1 MCYYLYN
8 KITTLFTYYI
18 IYSNVWKMF
27 VVVDVIVVE
36 IFSCFCWWWC
46 CYGIDVVHDVAVDVV
61 FVNVFVVID
70 VFVVVHDDVDV
81 NDDVVDVVVIVIDV
95 DDDAVFV
102 VDVVEVRLGMHYRY
116 ISSFLLIV
124 FGMVGVLWGT
134 WSNHY
139 FYPDKE
145 GSQWTGDGFHFETG
159 KHL

>member
-27 VVVDVIVVE
+27 VVVDIVVVE

-46 CYGIDVVHDVAVDVV
+46 CYGIDVVHDVVVDVIDV
-61 FVNVFVVID
+61 DVVFVVID
-70 VFVVVHDDVDV
+70 VVVD
-81 NDDVVDVVVIVIDV
+81 DDVVDVV
-95 DDDAVFV
+95 
-102 VDVVEVRLGMHYRY
+102 VVEVRLGMHYRY
-116 ISSFLLIV
+116 ISSFLLIL

-145 GSQWTGDGFHFETG
+145 GSQWTGAGFHFETG

>member
-36 IFSCFCWWWC
+36 IFSCFWC
-46 CYGIDVVHDVAVDVV
+46 CYGIDVVRDVVVDVIDVAVAV
-61 FVNVFVVID
+61 VFVVID
-70 VFVVVHDDVDV
+70 VVDDVVFVVDDV
-81 NDDVVDVVVIVIDV
+81 VVDVVVIDV